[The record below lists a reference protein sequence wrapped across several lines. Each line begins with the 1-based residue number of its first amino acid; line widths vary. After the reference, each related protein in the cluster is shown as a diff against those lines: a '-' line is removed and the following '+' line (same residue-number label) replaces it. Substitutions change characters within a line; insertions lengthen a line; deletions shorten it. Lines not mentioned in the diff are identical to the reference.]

1 MYQAA
6 YQAAYQAVQQAVQ
19 QAARQAS
26 AQSRCTAVTNCR
38 VAATG
43 GTGGTGGTS
52 GTSGLHGING
62 CYAWHCV
69 GHGMVHLPAYIA
81 SKIPAAPIPV
91 PTHMVTMPY
100 LALVRRMP

>member
-1 MYQAA
+1 MYQAI
-6 YQAAYQAVQQAVQ
+6 YQAVQQAVQ

-38 VAATG
+38 VAA
-43 GTGGTGGTS
+43 TGGTGGTS